1 MEQLNAR
8 LPADCSV
15 TAADWA
21 LLLHLCTV
29 HHILFMLF
37 FILKQMGLKIP
48 QIKSTV
54 LCTIPNTF
62 FFFYKYRY
70 TNNILFRLTRVH
82 VVHYILLLTMLGG
95 QFTVMWTQLN
105 LALAL

>member
-15 TAADWA
+15 AAADWA
-21 LLLHLCTV
+21 LLLHLSTV

-37 FILKQMGLKIP
+37 FILKQMGLKKP

-54 LCTIPNTF
+54 LCTIPNT
-62 FFFYKYRY
+62 FFYKYRY

>member
-15 TAADWA
+15 AAADWA

-62 FFFYKYRY
+62 FYKYRY

-95 QFTVMWTQLN
+95 QFPVMWTQLN

>member
-15 TAADWA
+15 AAADWA
-21 LLLHLCTV
+21 LLLPLCTV

-62 FFFYKYRY
+62 FYKYRY

-82 VVHYILLLTMLGG
+82 VVHYILLLTMLG